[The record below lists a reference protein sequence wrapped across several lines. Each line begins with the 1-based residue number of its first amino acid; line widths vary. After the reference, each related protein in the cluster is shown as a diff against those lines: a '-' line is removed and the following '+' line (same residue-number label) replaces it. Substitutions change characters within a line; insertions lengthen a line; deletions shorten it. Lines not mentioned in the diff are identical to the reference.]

1 MRGGGALLPWILLW
15 LAESP
20 SHGYE
25 LLERSAHEG
34 PAPRPPLPG
43 SLYRW
48 LRGLEGQGLVRSR
61 WEAGETGPA
70 RRRYVLTDAGW
81 VLLDRVALRLA
92 QERRCLDEWL
102 ERYQHLRADRPA
114 GDGQPPPFPPAP
126 ERFTQE
132 G

>member
-1 MRGGGALLPWILLW
+1 M
-15 LAESP
+15 
-20 SHGYE
+20 
-25 LLERSAHEG
+25 
-34 PAPRPPLPG
+34 PG

-102 ERYQHLRADRPA
+102 ARYQRLRADRPV
-114 GDGQPPPFPPAP
+114 GGGQPPPFPPAP